1 MRATN
6 LRGLFGSLF
15 IVAVA
20 GSILNSTLP
29 DITAQPTY
37 KLDVKPHLNPLSTL
51 KLDANRVSRTDL
63 ADDPGF
69 RLQWHIK
76 QADGKSAS
84 VVDARAVAVLEL
96 PAQMPG
102 TFSVVLEL
110 FYPAYKGGPAQKGE
124 FKPVSN
130 VLTYKIEAG
139 KVILLATPAAKTP
152 APKDKK

>member
-1 MRATN
+1 M
-6 LRGLFGSLF
+6 G
-15 IVAVA
+15 
-20 GSILNSTLP
+20 
-29 DITAQPTY
+29 QPTY
-37 KLDVKPHLNPLSTL
+37 KLDVKPHLRRWRPSNWTGSGV
-51 KLDANRVSRTDL
+51 NRTEL

-76 QADGKSAS
+76 QADGKSVSA
-84 VVDARAVAVLEL
+84 VDARAMGVLDL
-96 PAQMPG
+96 PAQAAG

-130 VLTYKIEAG
+130 VLTYKVDAG
-139 KVILLATPAAKTP
+139 KIMLLENQPPKTP

>member
-1 MRATN
+1 LA
-6 LRGLFGSLF
+6 SLF

-20 GSILNSTLP
+20 GLILNSSLP
-29 DITAQPTY
+29 NLAGQPTY

-51 KLDANRVSRTDL
+51 KLETNRVTRTDL

-76 QADGKSAS
+76 QADGKSVS
-84 VVDARAVAVLEL
+84 VVDARAVAVLDL
-96 PAQMPG
+96 PAQTAGM
-102 TFSVVLEL
+102 FSVVLEL

-130 VLTYKIEAG
+130 VLTYKVEAG
-139 KVILLATPAAKTP
+139 KVILLETPAPKTP